1 MSLPSE
7 ADEAHGHAHSSG
19 EDMPGCDGGVFWS
32 EQAVEDEGDGIGE
45 DQQENVAY
53 LRKEVGREAVFESE
67 WPNSLAN
74 SVRCS
79 LRLLQT
85 SLQFLVCPYLPT
97 GGQLIRTIGF
107 PDIHWL
113 KIIF

>member
-1 MSLPSE
+1 MSLGQGCQWSQNLGMSLGQGCQWSQNLGMSLPSE

-32 EQAVEDEGDGIGE
+32 EQAVEDEGDGVGE

-53 LRKEVGREAVFESE
+53 LRKEVGRETVFKSE

-74 SVRCS
+74 
-79 LRLLQT
+79 
-85 SLQFLVCPYLPT
+85 
-97 GGQLIRTIGF
+97 
-107 PDIHWL
+107 
-113 KIIF
+113 